1 MAGDYQWAASRSTPD
16 RRAPV
21 IRPVVVWR
29 HGLAMR
35 IRPPKAVQ
43 AQTRAAPRTRHQSA
57 PFTSSSTRAILAGLP
72 RHALHV
78 LGGLLAQSVEQRTFN
93 PLVTGSSPVQ
103 PTKCRVSIE
112 VLGLLAQ
119 LVEQRTLNPL
129 VEGSNPSGPTN
140 IFEGLIVQTIRPFD
154 FCASLRF
161 SPRFTDV
168 PAKSTTRGA
177 RICPCGYCSCSL
189 QRRLPGCRPNQDLW
203 RCVVK
208 CRRRRLRSRSNPRST
223 SRVCDRWSGSAR

>member
-1 MAGDYQWAASRSTPD
+1 MGRKLDHTRSARSRHASCRSVATSAGQADSALIT
-16 RRAPV
+16 
-21 IRPVVVWR
+21 
-29 HGLAMR
+29 
-35 IRPPKAVQ
+35 AVQ

-57 PFTSSSTRAILAGLP
+57 PFTSRPTRAILAGLP

-140 IFEGLIVQTIRPFD
+140 ILEGLIVQTIRPSY
-154 FCASLRF
+154 FCASLRVIARLHRRACEVHDRGRQDLPVRPLQLF
-161 SPRFTDV
+161 V
-168 PAKSTTRGA
+168 AKAAVRLSS
-177 RICPCGYCSCSL
+177 RICGDVCQASPSSPTVTINPSL
-189 QRRLPGCRPNQDLW
+189 DVASFR
-203 RCVVK
+203 
-208 CRRRRLRSRSNPRST
+208 
-223 SRVCDRWSGSAR
+223 